1 MTSLLTAIQDD
12 RFYPSSDGKPMAENT
27 EQYRWI
33 VLIAENLAA
42 IFNQNP
48 DVFIAADL
56 LWYPIAASD
65 RVKGEPY
72 AQAPD
77 IMVIFGRPKGFRS
90 SYIQHKEENIAPQVV
105 FEILSPSNKTE
116 EGLTDL
122 QKKLE
127 FYQRHGVEEYYTYD
141 PLVKNL
147 MVWQRQGLRLVPIKF
162 SKTWVS
168 PRLGVRFQWQAGEEL
183 SLFKPDGRPFLSFS
197 ELDTQAEQERI
208 RAEQERLQ
216 KEFER
221 QEKQE
226 AQLQVQRERQQK
238 QEAQLQAQ
246 QEQAEKQEAQLQAQQ
261 ERQEKERLA
270 AYLRSLGLDPDKLP

>member
-1 MTSLLTAIQDD
+1 MTSLLTAVQDD

-42 IFNQNP
+42 IFSQNP

-56 LWYPIAASD
+56 LWYPMAIND

-77 IMVIFGRPKGFRS
+77 VMVVWGRPKGFRS
-90 SYIQHKEENIAPQVV
+90 SYIQHKEENIPPQVV

-116 EGLTDL
+116 DGLREL
-122 QKKLE
+122 QKKFE

-141 PLVKNL
+141 PIVKNFA
-147 MVWQRQGLRLVPIKF
+147 VWHRRHRQGLHRQGLHLAPINF

-168 PRLGVRFQWQAGEEL
+168 PRLGITFAWQRGQEL
-183 SLFKPDGRPFLSFS
+183 SLIKPDGRPFLSLS
-197 ELDTQAEQERI
+197 DLDIQVEQERI

-221 QEKQE
+221 Q
-226 AQLQVQRERQQK
+226 QK
-238 QEAQLQAQ
+238 EEAQLQAQ
-246 QEQAEKQEAQLQAQQ
+246 QERQQKEEAQLQAQQ

-270 AYLRSLGLDPDKLP
+270 AYLRSLGLDPDQLP